1 MKRSIAVLI
10 TCAFATGIAMPAQAT
25 GDKHGERFSNTEP
38 LEPMARS
45 RTDAAEAA
53 AQVPGAAGV
62 LLEALR
68 WRGRTARQ
76 IGLPTKLWCADF
88 MNFVLRPRRR
98 QRHAIAR
105 GALVPAIRQEARRP
119 ARRRHRHPLPQGS
132 QQRSCR
138 RRARH
143 RRPGQPDPG
152 VGQSW
157 ADRHAVG
164 LFQEQGHGLR
174 DAACLRARG
183 HRRCRARRGPQVSRQ
198 FSFPSRDD
206 GKAHPLTVRPRCR

>member
-1 MKRSIAVLI
+1 MKRSIATLI
-10 TCAFATGIAMPAQAT
+10 TCVLALASRRRLMRPATSAAIVLPT
-25 GDKHGERFSNTEP
+25 PSRSR
-38 LEPMARS
+38 PMARS

-88 MNFVLRPRRR
+88 MNFVLRQRRR

-119 ARRRHRHPLPQGS
+119 ARRRHRHHVPQGP
-132 QQRSCR
+132 QQRPCR

-143 RRPGQPDPG
+143 RRPGQSDRRVRQSRPD
-152 VGQSW
+152 
-157 ADRHAVG
+157 
-164 LFQEQGHGLR
+164 GHGSRSIRRAKVIAYVMPPQL
-174 DAACLRARG
+174 CARG
-183 HRRCRARRGPQVSRQ
+183 HGRRRARRG
-198 FSFPSRDD
+198 
-206 GKAHPLTVRPRCR
+206 RCKQ